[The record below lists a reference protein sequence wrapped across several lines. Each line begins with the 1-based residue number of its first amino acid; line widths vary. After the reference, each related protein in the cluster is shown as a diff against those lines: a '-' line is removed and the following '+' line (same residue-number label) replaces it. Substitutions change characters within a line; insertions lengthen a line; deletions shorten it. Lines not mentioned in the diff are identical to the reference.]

1 MITKDYDELF
11 TFNALRRA
19 HLRGRRCKRDK
30 KPLMRF
36 ELTSLD
42 HLYTLYDKLKAGKYK
57 SAKYSTFVVEEPKRR
72 EIQTQPYEN
81 RIVQHV
87 LCDDLLTPY
96 FTARAITDNAACQ
109 KGKGEHFA
117 LDRFE
122 KMIQTHIGKYGVTGY
137 FLKCDILKYFPSI
150 PHEKLKEIFCE
161 EIADERIKKMLSDI
175 IDSYHTK
182 RAFLEKYG
190 IEPLGEEDM
199 TGRGVP
205 IGNQTS
211 QIFGMFYLNGIDRLV
226 KEKLRIKVYT
236 RYMDDFVLLHH
247 DKEYL
252 MFVYETLKT
261 AVAKLGLQFNEKT
274 QIIPIQNGVTNL
286 GFRFFIGKKG
296 EIKKV
301 KAEGTGRANGEES
314 ENVKTKKGK
323 TVIRN
328 VKKSTKRRI
337 RKRAKLLKKAYLDG
351 IIPIER
357 VNASKAAFHGHLK
370 HGDCRRFEEELDRKL
385 NFEDEE

>member
-30 KPLMRF
+30 KPLVRF

-137 FLKCDILKYFPSI
+137 F
-150 PHEKLKEIFCE
+150 
-161 EIADERIKKMLSDI
+161 
-175 IDSYHTK
+175 
-182 RAFLEKYG
+182 
-190 IEPLGEEDM
+190 
-199 TGRGVP
+199 
-205 IGNQTS
+205 
-211 QIFGMFYLNGIDRLV
+211 
-226 KEKLRIKVYT
+226 
-236 RYMDDFVLLHH
+236 
-247 DKEYL
+247 
-252 MFVYETLKT
+252 
-261 AVAKLGLQFNEKT
+261 
-274 QIIPIQNGVTNL
+274 
-286 GFRFFIGKKG
+286 
-296 EIKKV
+296 
-301 KAEGTGRANGEES
+301 
-314 ENVKTKKGK
+314 
-323 TVIRN
+323 
-328 VKKSTKRRI
+328 
-337 RKRAKLLKKAYLDG
+337 
-351 IIPIER
+351 
-357 VNASKAAFHGHLK
+357 
-370 HGDCRRFEEELDRKL
+370 
-385 NFEDEE
+385 